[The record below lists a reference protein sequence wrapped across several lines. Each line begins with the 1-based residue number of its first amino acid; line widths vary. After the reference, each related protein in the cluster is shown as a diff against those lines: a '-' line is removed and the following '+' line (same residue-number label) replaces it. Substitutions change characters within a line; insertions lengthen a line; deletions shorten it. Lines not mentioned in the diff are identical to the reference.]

1 MSKTNKAQ
9 IVIGLAVLLLGTA
22 VYFLDRPWE
31 QTIFVPGALSLFP
44 LTSSVFGVIGHSL
57 PTFAHVFA
65 FSLLTIALV
74 GGAKRAAITVC
85 LGWFLVDATF
95 EMGQH
100 PQVAGWL
107 SNLVPQWFEHLP
119 VLDRTA
125 DYFVYGTFD
134 PLDLLS
140 VAFGAL
146 VAYLVI
152 RRTQR
157 RGVIELLKQHGA
169 KK

>member
-1 MSKTNKAQ
+1 MSQTNKAQ

-31 QTIFVPGALSLFP
+31 QTIFVPGDLSLFP
-44 LTSSVFGVIGHSL
+44 LTPSVFGVIGHSL

-65 FSLLTIALV
+65 FSLLTMAFV

-95 EMGQH
+95 ELGQH
-100 PQVAGWL
+100 PQVASGL
-107 SNLVPQWFEHLP
+107 SSLIPQWFAHLP

-125 DYFVYGTFD
+125 GYFVYGTFD
-134 PLDLLS
+134 PVDLLS

-146 VAYLVI
+146 AAYLVI
-152 RRTQR
+152 QQTRRQR
-157 RGVIELLKQHGA
+157 EVSHE
-169 KK
+169 

>member
-1 MSKTNKAQ
+1 MSQTNKAQ

-31 QTIFVPGALSLFP
+31 QTIFVPGDLSLFS

-85 LGWFLVDATF
+85 LGWFLVDAAF
-95 EMGQH
+95 ELGQH
-100 PQVAGWL
+100 PQVASGL
-107 SNLVPQWFEHLP
+107 SSLIPQWFEHLP
-119 VLDRTA
+119 VLDRTSG
-125 DYFVYGTFD
+125 YFVYGTFD
-134 PLDLLS
+134 PLDLVS
-140 VAFGAL
+140 AAL
-146 VAYLVI
+146 ATLAAYLVI

-157 RGVIELLKQHGA
+157 PGGSHE
-169 KK
+169 

>member
-1 MSKTNKAQ
+1 MSQTNKAQ

-31 QTIFVPGALSLFP
+31 QTIFVPGDLSLFS

-100 PQVAGWL
+100 PQVASGL
-107 SNLVPQWFEHLP
+107 SSLIPPWFEHLP

-125 DYFVYGTFD
+125 GYFVYGTFD
-134 PLDLLS
+134 PLDL
-140 VAFGAL
+140 VAAAL
-146 VAYLVI
+146 AAWAAYLVI

-157 RGVIELLKQHGA
+157 QGLSHE
-169 KK
+169 

>member
-1 MSKTNKAQ
+1 MSQTNKAQ

-31 QTIFVPGALSLFP
+31 QTIFVPGDLSLFH
-44 LTSSVFGVIGHSL
+44 LTPSVFGGIGHSL

-85 LGWFLVDATF
+85 LGWFLVDASF

-100 PQVAGWL
+100 PQVASGL
-107 SNLVPQWFEHLP
+107 SSLIPPWFEHLP
-119 VLDRTA
+119 VLDRTPS
-125 DYFVYGTFD
+125 YFLYGTFD
-134 PLDLLS
+134 PLDLVS
-140 VAFGAL
+140 AAL
-146 VAYLVI
+146 AALAAYLVI

-157 RGVIELLKQHGA
+157 QRVSHE
-169 KK
+169 

>member
-1 MSKTNKAQ
+1 MSQTKKAQ
-9 IVIGLAVLLLGTA
+9 IVIGLAVLVLGTA
-22 VYFLDRPWE
+22 VYFVDRPWE
-31 QTIFVPGALSLFP
+31 QAIFVPGDLSLFH
-44 LTSSVFGVIGHSL
+44 LTPSVFGVIGHSL

-85 LGWFLVDATF
+85 LGWFLVDAGF

-100 PQVAGWL
+100 AQVASWL
-107 SNLVPQWFEHLP
+107 SSLIPQWFEHIP
-119 VLDRTA
+119 VLDRTSG
-125 DYFVYGTFD
+125 YFVYGTFD

-146 VAYLVI
+146 AAYIVI
-152 RRTQR
+152 QRTQR
-157 RGVIELLKQHGA
+157 QGVSHV
-169 KK
+169 